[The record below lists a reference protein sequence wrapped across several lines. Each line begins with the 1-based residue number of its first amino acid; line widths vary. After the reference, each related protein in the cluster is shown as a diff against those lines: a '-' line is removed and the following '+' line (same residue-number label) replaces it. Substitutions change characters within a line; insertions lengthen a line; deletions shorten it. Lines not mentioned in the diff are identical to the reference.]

1 LTGPRGQLSKGNRQK
16 IGLVLAFTA
25 PPELLALDEPTSGLD
40 PLMRSEF
47 ERLVREVTGEGRT
60 VFLSSHDL
68 DEVRRLADQ
77 LAIIREGR
85 LITTQTVGALRASA
99 PRIMHVRS
107 ADLSPPCAWYAAIL
121 AFRRLG
127 VGEPIPARNS
137 ADRRRY

>member
-1 LTGPRGQLSKGNRQK
+1 LTGPRGQLSKGSRQK

-85 LITTQTVGALRASA
+85 PITTQTVARCASA

-127 VGEPIPARNS
+127 IGEPIPARNS